1 MFGNYNYKLYI
12 CSVIKF
18 NIMKATVK
26 YNSGLM
32 LVIPKM
38 TNAPMLFLEWLSR
51 FNAGTNILHKV
62 IENEDGVTKVRLN
75 CSKEQYQECAEYIN
89 ANL

>member
-1 MFGNYNYKLYI
+1 M
-12 CSVIKF
+12 
-18 NIMKATVK
+18 IMKATVK

-38 TNAPMLFLEWLSR
+38 TNAPMLLLEWLSK
-51 FNAGTNILHKV
+51 FNAGVNILHKV
-62 IENEDGVTKVRLN
+62 IENEDGVTKIRLN
-75 CSKEQYQECAEYIN
+75 CSKEQYQECADYIN